1 MVGEKTMKVRLT
13 FLEETLGTQPSDSN
27 IYANFL
33 DEKQKDAAQKN
44 GGYNGK
50 PITDEDFSNLKK
62 EEMKNLPAAYT
73 DGSNDE
79 DFYRGVTVFPRL
91 KNIST
96 EEEVPAMYGY
106 MLKGF
111 FKNACSACREVEGSL
126 SVNISAY
133 KKKIDNLVHI
143 NRISPVIIDNDT
155 KEYMK
160 SHKGT
165 LPLYQRPIR
174 ISGQKGER
182 VALACSEYVPEG
194 SYIDFEIT
202 TMNGEAMNWV
212 IEWLDY
218 GKYNGLGCWHN
229 SGKGRFEWT
238 DLEAGGKREIDPK
251 CVTRK
256 GKKKAADEE

>member
-1 MVGEKTMKVRLT
+1 MIGEVSMRVRLT
-13 FLEETLGTQPSDSN
+13 FLEETLGTQPTDSK
-27 IYANFL
+27 IYENYIAT
-33 DEKQKDAAQKN
+33 KN
-44 GGYNGK
+44 PDQTK
-50 PITDEDFSNLKK
+50 EMTK
-62 EEMKNLPAAYT
+62 EEIANLPKVKND
-73 DGSNDE
+73 DGSEDE

-91 KNIST
+91 RITDTK
-96 EEEVPAMYGY
+96 EEIPAMYGY

-111 FKNACSACREVEGSL
+111 FKNACSACRENDGSL
-126 SVNISAY
+126 SANISAY
-133 KKKIDNLVHI
+133 KKKIDNLVHV
-143 NRISPVIIDNDT
+143 NRISPVSIDDDT

-174 ISGQKGER
+174 VNGPKGER

-202 TMNGEAMNWV
+202 TLNGEAMNWV

-238 DLEAGGKREIDPK
+238 DIDAGSKREIDK
-251 CVTRK
+251 KFVSRKK
-256 GKKKAADEE
+256 GKKTEEE